1 MKPLESFKSEAKN
14 NSWSHAYLLVGDND
28 SLVEEIIDYIVS
40 ENEIAKSDI
49 VKVTPGESSNKSGEI
64 KVEEIRELLKRIN
77 VSPQGKRH
85 LAIIYGC
92 EKLNASSGN
101 ILLKNLEEPA
111 GNVIFVLVAQRDA
124 ILPTIKSR
132 CRVVNLSGDFAK
144 TDEPSGELMYIP
156 DLKKGFFAASLKIE
170 EVVKENQSE
179 ALLSELRKNL
189 RQKMLSEKDKKYAYG
204 LELVE
209 EAKNKIGANANPRL
223 ALECLVLALEGI
235 I

>member
-1 MKPLESFKSEAKN
+1 
-14 NSWSHAYLLVGDND
+14 
-28 SLVEEIIDYIVS
+28 
-40 ENEIAKSDI
+40 
-49 VKVTPGESSNKSGEI
+49 
-64 KVEEIRELLKRIN
+64 
-77 VSPQGKRH
+77 
-85 LAIIYGC
+85 
-92 EKLNASSGN
+92 
-101 ILLKNLEEPA
+101 LKNLEEPA

-179 ALLSELRKNL
+179 ALLSELRKDL